1 MYAVSRPRACSCC
14 LRAYF
19 PESKEGWEAGCEG
32 CIRMTCRSFP
42 GLSFDLKRK
51 QAFGPKQRGAHTGV
65 VVMDPPPKEPLL
77 WEQYR
82 IHTLATFCTEALQV
96 SSQVSE
102 TQKTASWPPRPGP
115 KALLH
120 PSIFLGAQITLSL
133 MEAAG
138 NQSLSVYSFN
148 HVNTLAPSALAC
160 ARLMS

>member
-1 MYAVSRPRACSCC
+1 
-14 LRAYF
+14 
-19 PESKEGWEAGCEG
+19 
-32 CIRMTCRSFP
+32 MTCSSFP

-51 QAFGPKQRGAHTGV
+51 QAFGPKQKGAHRGAV
-65 VVMDPPPKEPLL
+65 AMNPSSPRELPL

-82 IHTLATFCTEALQV
+82 IHTLATYCTETLQV
-96 SSQVSE
+96 SSQGSE

-133 MEAAG
+133 MQAAG

-148 HVNTLAPSALAC
+148 HINTLAPSASEC
-160 ARLMS
+160 ARLMSLCLALSSAGCSSFSIL